1 MERSCVID
9 SCINEY
15 RAKGY
20 CLKHYNEFYR
30 YNRSNAKPC
39 TIEGCDRFVFGRG
52 FCRRHYDSLVPERV
66 VNNRRYRKMW
76 KLRNPIKVKLAKAK
90 ANSKNKFGWNISK
103 RIAESLGGSKRSR
116 PWESLVGYTLAE
128 LKVHLE
134 ARFTI
139 GMNWDRYGVFGW
151 HVDHIIPQ
159 SRFNFNDAEDIDFK
173 LCWSLD
179 NLQPLWAKDNIYKS
193 DKIDKPFQPSLA
205 IAKVALYE

>member
-1 MERSCVID
+1 MSD
-9 SCINEY
+9 
-15 RAKGY
+15 KK
-20 CLKHYNEFYR
+20 LKELDVKLHNFVR
-30 YNRSNAKPC
+30 HQLAFNDAAHNDLGALG
-39 TIEGCDRFVFGRG
+39 TRFN
-52 FCRRHYDSLVPERV
+52 V

-193 DKIDKPFQPSLA
+193 DNIDKPFQPSLA
-205 IAKVALYE
+205 IAKVGIYVK